1 MFVQITDQV
10 KRRVLGG
17 DWQAGTEIP
26 SIRALAAE
34 LSVSV
39 ITVKRAYADLEQEG
53 FIVTTQGRRSFV
65 ADKPPNRAGAAQ
77 KAELTRLLNELVE
90 LAALLGWSQS
100 QLQDALKRAWR
111 ELGT

>member
-10 KRRVLGG
+10 KRRVVGG
-17 DWQAGTEIP
+17 DWQPGTEIP

-39 ITVKRAYADLEQEG
+39 ITVKRAYSDLEREG
-53 FIVTTQGRRSFV
+53 FIVTAQGRRSFV

-77 KAELTRLLNELVE
+77 KAELIRLMNELVE
-90 LAALLGWSQS
+90 VAVVMGWSQS
-100 QLQDALKRAWR
+100 QLQDALERAWR
-111 ELGT
+111 ELGS